1 MKSKKNNQSLYNFLY
16 NSQPNFFSNTFTLVI
31 NGINY
36 ILFLYIIFSFIV
48 YLFFHFFALN
58 IEIFGINE
66 KTFLQ
71 YDSILFKNNFNNI
84 LLACI
89 IILGMLSTTKQNY
102 FYFSIYLL
110 TYGFFIFSFAFK
122 INFTLIPIYSIIYN
136 IFNTILF
143 SGFLILLIYSLLYY
157 FKIFGYIKY
166 NINDI
171 PIDKLIHEVK
181 LKIDLAKMNYNAFMI
196 KWGVH
201 KISKKLLYTK
211 KDYYFMNLDKEN
223 DNEKI
228 KKEFIKDSDNYSK
241 NNSEENT
248 YASSVENN
256 YINLDNENEPLKI
269 K

>member
-1 MKSKKNNQSLYNFLY
+1 MKSRKNNKSIYDFLF
-16 NSQPNFFSNTFTLVI
+16 NSQPNFFSDTFTLII

-36 ILFLYIIFSFIV
+36 ILFLYIIFSFII

-58 IEIFGINE
+58 IEISGFDE
-66 KTFLQ
+66 KTFLI

-84 LLACI
+84 ILVCI
-89 IILGMLSTTKQNY
+89 IILGMFSTIKQNY

-110 TYGFFIFSFAFK
+110 SYGLFIFSFAFK
-122 INFTLIPIYSIIYN
+122 INFTFIPIYSIIYN

-211 KDYYFMNLDKEN
+211 KDYYFMNSDKEN

-228 KKEFIKDSDNYSK
+228 KREFVKELDNYSR
-241 NNSEENT
+241 NNSDANT
-248 YASSVENN
+248 YASSIENN
-256 YINLDNENEPLKI
+256 YINLDNENESLKH
-269 K
+269 